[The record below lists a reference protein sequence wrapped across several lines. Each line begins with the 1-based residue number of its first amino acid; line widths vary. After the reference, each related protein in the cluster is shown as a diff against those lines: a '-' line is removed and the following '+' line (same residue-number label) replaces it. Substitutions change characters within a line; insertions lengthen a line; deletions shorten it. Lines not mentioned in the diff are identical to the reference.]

1 MFIVMKIFIR
11 KLACIISFAVISGN
25 VNAQEN
31 TNSQIVGV
39 YKEDSLMSFEKVEV
53 EAQFPGGL
61 RAWQRFLEKN
71 LNANVPAEK
80 GAPAGSY
87 TVVIRFIVDKDGS
100 LSDFKPNTRHG
111 YGMEEEI
118 LRVLKLSPKWTP
130 AQDKGRTLKAYRE
143 QPVTFMVIDT
153 KKKKRKR
160 D

>member
-1 MFIVMKIFIR
+1 MKIFII
-11 KLACIISFAVISGN
+11 KVACLLSFAIISGN
-25 VNAQEN
+25 VNAQVD
-31 TNSQIVGV
+31 TNSHIVGV

-53 EAQFPGGL
+53 EAEFPGGL
-61 RAWQRFLEKN
+61 QAWRRFLERN
-71 LNANVPAEK
+71 LNAMVPADK

-100 LSDFKPNTRHG
+100 LSDFKANTRHG

-118 LRVLKLSPKWTP
+118 IRVLKLSPKWIP

-143 QPVTFMVIDT
+143 QPVTFRVVEET
-153 KKKKRKR
+153 KKKRKR

>member
-1 MFIVMKIFIR
+1 MFIAMKILIR
-11 KLACIISFAVISGN
+11 KLACIISFAIISGK
-25 VNAQEN
+25 VDAQEN

-71 LNANVPAEK
+71 LNAQVPAEK
-80 GAPAGSY
+80 GAPAGNY

-100 LSDFKPNTRHG
+100 LSDFKPNTKHG

>member
-1 MFIVMKIFIR
+1 MFIAMKILIR
-11 KLACIISFAVISGN
+11 KVACIITFAVLSGN

-39 YKEDSLMSFEKVEV
+39 YKEDSLMTFEKVEV
-53 EAQFPGGL
+53 EAEFPGGL
-61 RAWQRFLEKN
+61 QAWRRFLERN
-71 LNANVPAEK
+71 LNAVVPADK

-100 LSDFKPNTRHG
+100 LSDFKAKTRHG

-118 LRVLKLSPKWTP
+118 IRVLKLSPKWTP
-130 AQDKGRTLKAYRE
+130 AQDKGQTLKAYRE
-143 QPVTFMVIDT
+143 QPVTFMVIET

-160 D
+160 G